1 MAEREGFEPSIR
13 YKRIHTFQ
21 ACAFNHS
28 ATSPNWRENKLDSI
42 ELQQIVK
49 THFVSTSL
57 IVEKLILLYNKG
69 MNLLGKIL
77 RSSQRGKPRPWYSH
91 RYIGRFLLLIMAIF
105 CYEYYS
111 YSQPRTF
118 QQIIES
124 KVLKVGY
131 IKAPDV
137 AFESNLRPLGFQH
150 DVLTLF
156 AETHSLEIDL
166 IEVNQQ
172 DAFVALNNN
181 SFDIL
186 IGHFPAQTGQSTHV
200 FSQQVKQS
208 PLKALLTTKDM
219 KSEGEHRLWTPYY
232 ETSPWH
238 TTRAVIF
245 EHKEPNTPKTRRIP
259 TDEPIYFEAGF
270 PTHIPSLS
278 QYNLKPINSQIS
290 LLENA
295 SKNNVQF
302 GITSLTRLR
311 ISQNTFSSLRRIASF
326 SEPISLVWLLSKKP
340 DQYFL
345 AAINN
350 FLESKQLKK
359 FAKQQE
365 NIWKQKFLHL
375 EYLDL
380 LSINRRI
387 DSALPQLKPLFE
399 SAGSA
404 ENIDW
409 TLLAALA
416 YQESRWN
423 LDAVSPT
430 KVRGIMQLTKT
441 TAKTLGVKDRT
452 DAYESIHAAA
462 RYLKKLEQ
470 IIPIQAKRSDRIW
483 MAVAAYN
490 LGIGRIMQ
498 AYRYL
503 REYQENEI
511 TWLDMAN
518 QLTTRSEYFQNDQ
531 YSTGKRAVEYVER
544 IREFQK
550 ILRYYSSQK
559 FE

>member
-1 MAEREGFEPSIR
+1 
-13 YKRIHTFQ
+13 
-21 ACAFNHS
+21 
-28 ATSPNWRENKLDSI
+28 
-42 ELQQIVK
+42 
-49 THFVSTSL
+49 
-57 IVEKLILLYNKG
+57 

-91 RYIGRFLLLIMAIF
+91 RYVGRFLLLTMAVF

-111 YSQPRTF
+111 FSKPRTLNK
-118 QQIIES
+118 IIES
-124 KVLKVGY
+124 KVLRVGY

-150 DVLTLF
+150 DVLALF
-156 AETHSLEIDL
+156 ANIHSLDIDL
-166 IEVNQQ
+166 IEANQ
-172 DAFVALNNN
+172 DNAFIGLNNN

-200 FSQQVKQS
+200 FSQQIDQS
-208 PLKALLTTKDM
+208 PLKALLTKND
-219 KSEGEHRLWTPYY
+219 SQHNLWKPYY

-238 TTRAVIF
+238 TTKAVIF
-245 EHKEPNTPKTRRIP
+245 EYKEPKTPKTRRIP
-259 TDEPIYFEAGF
+259 TEEPVYFEAGF
-270 PTHIPSLS
+270 PTHLPSIS
-278 QYNLKPINSQIS
+278 QYNLKPIDSESS
-290 LLENA
+290 LLENT

-311 ISQNTFSSLRRIASF
+311 ISQNTFSGLRRITSF
-326 SEPISLVWLLSKKP
+326 EEPISLVWLLAKKP
-340 DQYFL
+340 DQHFL
-345 AAINN
+345 ASINN
-350 FLESKQLKK
+350 FLESKQLKM
-359 FAKQQE
+359 FAKQRE
-365 NIWKQKFLHL
+365 AIWKQKFSHL

-380 LSINRRI
+380 LGINRRI
-387 DSALPQLKPLFE
+387 DSALPTLKPIFE
-399 SAGSA
+399 SAGKS

-452 DAYESIHAAA
+452 DAYESIHGAA
-462 RYLKKLEQ
+462 RYLNKLEQ
-470 IIPIQAKRSDRIW
+470 IIPIKAKRSDRIW

-503 REYQENEI
+503 REYNDKEI
-511 TWLDMAN
+511 TWLDMSN
-518 QLTTRSEYFQNDQ
+518 QLTSRSEYFQNDQ

-550 ILRYYSSQK
+550 ILRYYSTQQ